1 MANNFTVA
9 KGTVVVSGKRIA
21 VEVKE
26 WCPGR
31 PKSAEQARG
40 PRKVGGPLV
49 PEQPICYIG
58 RLLTPGRTA
67 GATHLRS
74 WRNW

>member
-26 WCPGR
+26 
-31 PKSAEQARG
+31 
-40 PRKVGGPLV
+40 LV
-49 PEQPICYIG
+49 PRPAEI
-58 RLLTPGRTA
+58 R
-67 GATHLRS
+67 
-74 WRNW
+74 